1 MFFLVVVVLKI
12 WVKNLNGLVWKN
24 IKSIMFEIKILNI
37 ID

>member
-12 WVKNLNGLVWKN
+12 CVKNLNGLVWKN